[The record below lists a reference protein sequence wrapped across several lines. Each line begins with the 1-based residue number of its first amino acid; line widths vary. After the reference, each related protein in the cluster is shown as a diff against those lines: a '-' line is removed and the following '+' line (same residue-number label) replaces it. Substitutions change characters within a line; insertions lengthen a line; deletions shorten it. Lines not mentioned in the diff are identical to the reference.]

1 MRFRGPASLSRRT
14 RAGANQ
20 FHLPRL
26 QPVRAEGHSPD
37 ADCIRRDQVQQGSE
51 IADIVL
57 ASIPSSALRESAASG
72 VLRRLLSASP
82 RAYGTT
88 HREQRSEEHTSEL
101 QSRQYIVCRLL
112 LAKK

>member
-1 MRFRGPASLSRRT
+1 MWPKNRRAPPYREGPPMRFRGPASLSRRT
-14 RAGANQ
+14 LAGASQ

-26 QPVRAEGHSPD
+26 RPEWAEGNSPD

-51 IADIVL
+51 LADIVL

-82 RAYGTT
+82 RVSGTT
-88 HREQRSEEHTSEL
+88 HLER
-101 QSRQYIVCRLL
+101 
-112 LAKK
+112 